1 MKDRTATII
10 LCLFVGGLGIHR
22 FYLGQTG

>member
-22 FYLGQTG
+22 FY